1 MKRSL
6 TTLLLLGAIATS
18 GITAC
23 SRSNTDTPQ
32 ADQPSPT
39 EANAPQSEQ
48 RDQKRQ
54 EVRKQ
59 IEAVLTPEQ
68 AQQLKTKVQ
77 QGEKMRQALASL
89 NLTDEQK
96 SKIQAILK
104 ASRGQRPAQTPTT
117 SQ

>member
-1 MKRSL
+1 MKRTL
-6 TTLLLLGAIATS
+6 TILLLGAIATS

-23 SRSNTDTPQ
+23 SRSNSSAPQ

-54 EVRKQ
+54 ERKQ

-68 AQQLKTKVQ
+68 AQQFKTKVQ
-77 QGEKMRQALASL
+77 QGEKTRQALASL
-89 NLTDEQK
+89 NLTDAQK

-104 ASRGQRPAQTPTT
+104 ASRGQRPAQAPTT